1 MTSYAPSS
9 HARMDSP
16 VGALHLRATDD
27 AIVAIEFH
35 AERPAVALA
44 GSRAAQRWLD
54 AARHQLDEY
63 FAGVRERFELPLRAE
78 GSVFQR
84 AVWAELA
91 QLPFGATTSYL
102 ELARR
107 LGRPTACRAVGAANG
122 RNPIAIVVPCHRVIG
137 SDGSL
142 TGYAGG
148 LPRKQWLLAHERA
161 AVEQTRRVASA

>member
-1 MTSYAPSS
+1 MTSYGPSA

-35 AERPAVALA
+35 PEGSAVARA

-54 AARHQLDEY
+54 AARRQLDEY

-78 GSVFQR
+78 GTAFQR

-107 LGRPTACRAVGAANG
+107 LGRPSACRAVGAANG

-148 LPRKQWLLAHERA
+148 LPRKHWLLAHERA
-161 AVEQTRRVASA
+161 AVEQTRSPASG